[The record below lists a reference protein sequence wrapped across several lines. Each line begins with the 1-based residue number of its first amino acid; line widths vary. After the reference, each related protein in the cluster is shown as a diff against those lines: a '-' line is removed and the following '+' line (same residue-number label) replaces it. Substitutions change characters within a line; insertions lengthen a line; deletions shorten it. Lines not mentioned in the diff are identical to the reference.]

1 MPFAR
6 HSLYGGRA
14 TRAARLAP
22 AVGAAGLLVLA
33 AWGLQSAWGQ
43 EPAPKKGAAAA
54 PALWTILFR
63 SDDPALWDTKTKGK
77 AIPLRYAP
85 KKFRYLRLRRMDTG
99 EALII
104 RLTPDQLR
112 NSKPPASE
120 KGFWWNGTAKDD
132 YKGRHL
138 GIVEGP
144 RYKFPAPHGMISV
157 MCMNPDWS
165 DFTGSGF
172 GHKAFLNDAQ
182 YYSWRGKEIPR
193 TVFEIAV
200 GEGPL
205 TQDELRCLLVKR

>member
-1 MPFAR
+1 MPVAR
-6 HSLYGGRA
+6 NSLYGGRA
-14 TRAARLAP
+14 MRAARFAP
-22 AVGAAGLLVLA
+22 ALGAAGLLVLA
-33 AWGLQSAWGQ
+33 AWGLHSASAQ
-43 EPAPKKGAAAA
+43 EPAPKKAAA
-54 PALWTILFR
+54 PEPARWKILFR
-63 SDDPALWDTKTKGK
+63 SDNPALWDTNTKGK

-85 KKFRYLRLRRMDTG
+85 KKLRYLRLRRMDTG

-112 NSKPPASE
+112 NGKPPASE
-120 KGFWWNGTAKDD
+120 KGFWWNGTAKED

-144 RYKFPAPHGMISV
+144 RYKFPAPNGMISV
-157 MCMNPDWS
+157 MNMNPDWS

-172 GHKAFLNDAQ
+172 GHKAFVNDGQ
-182 YYSWRGKEIPR
+182 YYSWRGQEIGK
-193 TVFEIAV
+193 TAFEIAV